1 MATKSKGKVQA
12 RASTPQPSAVAAA
25 HPGFRPVSTD
35 MGKECFVDVGG
46 IRTRYFDEGK
56 GAPIFFIHG
65 AQMGA
70 RDGASSGRSWA
81 LNFPVLASGHNVIAY
96 DKLGQGYT
104 DNPSTDADY
113 TMHATVQHAIGL
125 LEKLGKGPY
134 HVVGHSRGGYISAR
148 IALERPD
155 LVKSCVCISSGTL
168 SPGQSR
174 THIVFKNPPL
184 PALSRESVR
193 WYLERY
199 SYSPK
204 IVTEDWIEGSLAIAA
219 TEKNK
224 IAVKKMNEEGLLKR
238 QFAPQLFKQKGE
250 TTRWLIERGMTCPT
264 LVVWGLNDPAADLDN
279 GMQLVELFMMRQRD
293 TEVRLFNQSGH
304 FVMREQA
311 AAFNRMLDAWVS
323 AHA

>member
-1 MATKSKGKVQA
+1 MATKSKGKT
-12 RASTPQPSAVAAA
+12 ASSPSKAGASAVAAEF
-25 HPGFRPVSTD
+25 PSFRPVSTD
-35 MGKECFVDVGG
+35 MGKERFVDVGG

-70 RDGASSGRSWA
+70 RDGASSGRTWA

-104 DNPSTDADY
+104 DNPKSDADY

-219 TEKNK
+219 TEKNR
-224 IAVKKMNEEGLLKR
+224 IAVRKMNEEGLLKR

-250 TTRWLIERGMTCPT
+250 TTRWLIERGMPCPT
-264 LVVWGLNDPAADLDN
+264 LVVWGLDDPAADLDN
-279 GMQLVELFMMRQRD
+279 GMQLVELFMMKQRD

-311 AAFNRMLDAWVS
+311 AGFNRMLDAWVS